1 LKNQI
6 TEPGIIWPDNASNLI
21 ANIHEIT
28 KQKNKKNSDSNNGY
42 DSDKFLVFTIN
53 YHLDY
58 AVIPHGV
65 NENFIRN
72 LLSMLDQI
80 DDKRGT
86 EYWLMVARLAETTL
100 LCAGYYA
107 DSCEFCAAGDLLV
120 NPYKI
125 LIHIR
130 GQKFPVQKK
139 RHGKLSEQLNPQNE
153 PMDRFIGWFKKNVI
167 LQVCE
172 KPLMEDLW
180 SRMETSEKFTSHYLM
195 DIRSRMNRVAD
206 TIGFLNSW
214 QINSLQ
220 DLHKRLKKT
229 SPETRKFVRE
239 NLCNFDRTIFNRMG
253 EDINRMQYDSLY
265 HSEFLKADFFLDS

>member
-1 LKNQI
+1 MKNQI

-28 KQKNKKNSDSNNGY
+28 KQKNKKNSDSYNGY
-42 DSDKFLVFTIN
+42 DSDKFLVFIIN
-53 YHLDY
+53 DHLDY
-58 AVIPHGV
+58 AHIPHGV

-72 LLSMLDQI
+72 LLSILDQI
-80 DDKRGT
+80 DDKSGT

-107 DSCEFCAAGDLLV
+107 DTCEFRGAGDLLV

-130 GQKFPVQKK
+130 GQKFPMQKN

-153 PMDRFIGWFKKNVI
+153 TMDKFIGWFKKNVL
-167 LQVCE
+167 LQVCQ
-172 KPLMEDLW
+172 KSLLEDLYG
-180 SRMETSEKFTSHYLM
+180 RMETSEKLKTGYLK
-195 DIRSRMNRVAD
+195 DIQSRMNRVAD

-214 QINSLQ
+214 QIQSSQNLRE
-220 DLHKRLKKT
+220 RLKKA
-229 SPETRKFVRE
+229 SPETRKFVKE
-239 NLCNFDRTIFNRMG
+239 NLCNFDRKIFNRIG
-253 EDINRMQYDSLY
+253 EDIRRIQVEPFY
-265 HSEFLKADFFLDS
+265 HSEFLKADTFMDS

>member
-1 LKNQI
+1 MKNQR
-6 TEPGIIWPDNASNLI
+6 TEPGIVLPGNAPNFI
-21 ANIHEIT
+21 ANIHEIS

-42 DSDKFLVFTIN
+42 ISEKFEVFAIN
-53 YHLDY
+53 ENLDH
-58 AVIPHGV
+58 AVIPYGV
-65 NENFIRN
+65 NENFIRK
-72 LLSMLDQI
+72 LLSILDQI
-80 DDKRGT
+80 HDKSGP

-107 DSCEFCAAGDLLV
+107 DTCEFRAVGDLLV

-130 GQKFPVQKK
+130 NQKFPVRKN

-153 PMDRFIGWFKKNVI
+153 TMDKFIGWFKKNVL
-167 LQVCE
+167 LQVCQ
-172 KPLMEDLW
+172 KSLSEDLYG
-180 SRMETSEKFTSHYLM
+180 RMETSEKFQSCYLM
-195 DIRSRMNRVAD
+195 DIQSRMNRVAD

-220 DLHKRLKKT
+220 DLHIKLKKA
-229 SPETRKFVRE
+229 SPETRKLVRE

-253 EDINRMQYDSLY
+253 DDINRMQSEPFY
-265 HSEFLKADFFLDS
+265 HSEFLKADSFMDS